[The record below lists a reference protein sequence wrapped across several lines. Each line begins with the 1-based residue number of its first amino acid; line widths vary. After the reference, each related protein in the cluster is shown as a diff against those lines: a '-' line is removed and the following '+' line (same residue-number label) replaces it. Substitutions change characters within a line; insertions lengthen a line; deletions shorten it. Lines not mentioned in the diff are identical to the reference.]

1 MHIVM
6 HKIIRKHKIHNGL
19 TSSIFSHRTAC
30 L

>member
-6 HKIIRKHKIHNGL
+6 RKIPNGL
-19 TSSIFSHRTAC
+19 TSSIFSHRTVC